1 MEMRWSSPEVKS
13 PRKEI
18 QGPRPTPLK
27 VHKDSHKIRKPPPV
41 PHPPQAAPPRPPVII
56 YTLSPKIIHA
66 NPSDFM
72 SLVQRLTGS
81 LPAEPSSSSQAAF
94 QGYLTGGAVSPA
106 ACFASLEKTRTTPKG
121 RDPQLSRD
129 VEGMVGGVEIS
140 GEVERSGYFPAG
152 VLSPTPA
159 SFPPIPPSFFS
170 PPSDQNHLGFFT
182 DLISP
187 VLHSSRYHPETSF
200 YISSPSILNNF
211 ISPRFIFSPG
221 SASLELFS
229 NDLFDL
235 PATHTL

>member
-1 MEMRWSSPEVKS
+1 MEVKS

-41 PHPPQAAPPRPPVII
+41 PQPQHPPQAPPRPPVII

-81 LPAEPSSSSQAAF
+81 LPAEPSSSSQAF
-94 QGYLTGGAVSPA
+94 QGYLNGGAVSPA
-106 ACFASLEKTRTTPKG
+106 ACFASLEKTRTTQKG
-121 RDPQLSRD
+121 KNPQLSSD
-129 VEGMVGGVEIS
+129 VEGIVGGVEIS
-140 GEVERSGYFPAG
+140 GEVERSGFFPG

-170 PPSDQNHLGFFT
+170 PPSDQNPLGFFT

-187 VLHSSRYHPETSF
+187 VLHSSRHYPETSF
-200 YISSPSILNNF
+200 YITSPSILNNF

-221 SASLELFS
+221 STSLDLFS

-235 PATHTL
+235 PATHTR